1 MFQFLEGM
9 CFLEWK
15 NIALFYLK
23 PSNIL
28 ISNISDIS
36 TLKLKIID
44 FGFMK
49 DISERKSF
57 LISMINVG
65 T

>member
-1 MFQFLEGM
+1 M
-9 CFLEWK
+9 CFLENK
-15 NIALFYLK
+15 NISHFDLK

-44 FGFMK
+44 FGLMK
-49 DISERKSF
+49 DFPKRNTTNLNLE
-57 LISMINVG
+57 
-65 T
+65 